1 MAKHSFVLHL
11 HDLGVVL
18 LLSNHQFLLLKEISE
33 SLDLHLGFLQFQL
46 FLPSQRILL
55 IKLVLQ
61 LTLSVGTAITN
72 RLDVLFESPHLDLV
86 VIIYL
91 ALLLKLLLQ

>member
-1 MAKHSFVLHL
+1 MSKHSFVFHL
-11 HDLGVVL
+11 HYLGIVL
-18 LLSNHQFLLLKEISE
+18 LLSNHQFLLLKEIGE
-33 SLDLHLGFLQFQL
+33 SFDLHLSFLQFQF
-46 FLPSQRILL
+46 FLPSQRVLF

-72 RLDVLFESPHLDLV
+72 RLDVLFEPSHLDLV

-91 ALLLKLLLQ
+91 ALLFKLLL